1 MANGKQKRRANGD
14 GWVYQSEGGWRYKLA
29 VGVDPVSGKVRY
41 RGGRASSHA
50 DATDKLRKLQA
61 ELLSGRLSMRT
72 KGTLGT
78 FLDEWV
84 ENAIKPNR
92 ANATYRQ
99 YRWIIDQHIIPHLG
113 KKRIEDVRRLDIQKL
128 IAVKATQVVQSRAKG
143 GATSPDKLLS
153 RSTLRLVRAILHTAF
168 NDAIHDG
175 LASVN
180 PASHIELPKEVKKP
194 PVSLKQD
201 QARTFLQ
208 AAAQSDLPEFWH
220 FLFMTGTRL
229 AEASGLRWQDLDLT
243 EGTARISGQLLR
255 QGGELRYVP
264 GTKTNRSRD
273 LQLPKSLVDMLKDLR
288 SKTLLQGNQDPEGLV
303 FLNPYGRR
311 LDPKFVRDRLHELC
325 LRAEVPLIS
334 PHKARHTAATLALGA
349 TGDLHAVQKMLG
361 HAQIALT
368 ANLYG
373 HGTAEAQRRVANAL
387 GTILVRTMNG
397 NGE

>member
-50 DATDKLRKLQA
+50 EATDKLRKFQA
-61 ELLSGRLSMRT
+61 ELLSGRLTMRT
-72 KGTLGT
+72 KGTVAT

-99 YRWIIDQHIIPHLG
+99 YRWIIDQHITPHLG
-113 KKRIEDVRRLDIQKL
+113 KKRIEDIRRLDIQKL
-128 IAVKATQVVQSRAKG
+128 VAVKASQTVQSRAKDG
-143 GATSPDKLLS
+143 ESQPDKKLS
-153 RSTLRLVRAILHTAF
+153 RSTLRLIRAILHTAF

-175 LASVN
+175 LVSVN
-180 PASHIELPKEVKKP
+180 PASHIELPKEVKKA

-201 QARTFLQ
+201 QAQAFLR
-208 AAAQSDLPEFWH
+208 AAVESDMPEFWH

-229 AEASGLRWQDLDLT
+229 GEASGLRWQDLDLN
-243 EGTARISGQLLR
+243 EGTARIAGQLQR
-255 QGGELRYVP
+255 QGGELRYIS
-264 GTKTNRSRD
+264 GTKTNRSRE
-273 LQLPKSLVDMLKDLR
+273 LQLPKTLIDMLKDLR
-288 SKTLLQGNQDPEGLV
+288 SKSMLEGIQDPDGLV

-311 LDPKFVRDRLHELC
+311 LDQKYVRDRIRELC
-325 LRAEVPLIS
+325 EKAGVPLIS
-334 PHKARHTAATLALGA
+334 PHGARHTAATLALGA
-349 TGDLHAVQKMLG
+349 TGDLHAVQKLLG
-361 HAQIALT
+361 HAQISLT

-387 GTILVRTMNG
+387 GSMLCDEAATGTK
-397 NGE
+397 